1 MSKNPPRNVSD
12 TELEI
17 LKVLWDLGSGTVR
30 DVLDALNNAERE
42 WAYTTAQT
50 LLGRLQDKGFVASEK
65 FGRAFVFR
73 PTVTRDD
80 LLGQS
85 LDALAD
91 RVCDGSS
98 VPLLLNLFHN
108 QRFTQDEIGRLRAM
122 VAELAPD
129 ASDSPNKS
137 GHSDQDK
144 GER

>member
-1 MSKNPPRNVSD
+1 MSNPTPQPRNVSD

-17 LKVLWDLGSGTVR
+17 LKALWDLGSGTVR

-50 LLGRLQDKGFVASEK
+50 LLGRLQDKGCVTSEK
-65 FGRAFVFR
+65 IGRAFVFR
-73 PTVTRDD
+73 PIVSRDE
-80 LLGQS
+80 LVESG

-108 QRFTQDEIGRLRAM
+108 QKFTSDEIGKLRAM
-122 VAELAPD
+122 VAQLAPNPGKPEKPGK
-129 ASDSPNKS
+129 SD
-137 GHSDQDK
+137 
-144 GER
+144 GEGR